1 MDLKKEIEE
10 LKFEVEK
17 YKLISTELVTLIL
30 KIKVGDLNIDEV
42 IENIKKDMD
51 KKTFEILEHT
61 YLNKDMLGHTSNL
74 LNELDDNTFK
84 EDDTI

>member
-1 MDLKKEIEE
+1 MDSKKEIEE

-30 KIKVGDLNIDEV
+30 KIKAGDLNIDEV
-42 IENIKKDMD
+42 IKNIEKDMD
-51 KKTFEILEHT
+51 KKTFEMLQHT
-61 YLNKDMLGHTSNL
+61 YLNKDTLGHTSNL
-74 LNELDDNTFK
+74 LNELNDNSFR